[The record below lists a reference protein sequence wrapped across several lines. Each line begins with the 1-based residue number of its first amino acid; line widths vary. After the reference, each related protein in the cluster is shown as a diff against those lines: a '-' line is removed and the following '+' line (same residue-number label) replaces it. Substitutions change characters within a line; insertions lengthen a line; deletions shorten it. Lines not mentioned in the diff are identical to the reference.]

1 MDNHISRIDEKIKK
15 LEREKKIYE
24 HSLSKV
30 NRKKRTRRLIQIGA
44 LSEKYFDLYHNDL
57 HEIEE
62 IYSQFSAYI
71 KAKKLDKHKKGGGN
85 H

>member
-1 MDNHISRIDEKIKK
+1 MKNQISKLDEQIKK

-24 HSLSKV
+24 HALSNS

-44 LSEKYFDLYHNDL
+44 LSQNYFDLEHNDL

-62 IYSQFSAYI
+62 IFKQFSSYV
-71 KAKKLDKHKKGGGN
+71 KANKLDKHKKREGD
-85 H
+85 